1 MEPKQTNETEF
12 NSQDKINVYLTDEQF
27 EELKREQEEY
37 LKEEKKRN
45 KHDRWVLIAFVA
57 LASAIVIFCAVYQVL
72 LPIWR

>member
-1 MEPKQTNETEF
+1 MKGNETEF
-12 NSQDKINVYLTDEQF
+12 ANQARINVYLTDEQF

-45 KHDRWVLIAFVA
+45 KHDRWISIAFVA
-57 LASAIVIFCAVYQVL
+57 LACAIVIFCAFYQVL